1 MHVHAPG
8 ALFERMQREAI
19 ELDEL
24 VVGQCGY
31 LVAGCA

>member
-1 MHVHAPG
+1 MHVRAPR
-8 ALFERMQREAI
+8 ALFERMQREAM